1 MPAAE
6 QALKPHRNLLRTI
19 IHCATKEPVLTVLVV
34 ALVALQVFHPR
45 PWESL
50 PGLVDWQTV
59 MTLAGLLILT
69 KAVEYSGFLMWLAH
83 RVVHHIRSQR
93 ALAYLLIALAAAL
106 STLLTNDVAL
116 FVVVPLALSLNELT
130 PLPLKRL
137 VIFIAIAVN
146 AGSILTPLGNPQN
159 LFLWQTS
166 GVSFGGFV
174 LALAPLCLALMAMLY
189 ALATVSFKRTELDL
203 SKDTEP
209 HPVDRPL
216 LGVAVVLFAAFVL
229 LADSHRAGIGL
240 IGVGIGF
247 IFWRPRIVLKIDWL
261 LLLIFV
267 FMFIVLRSVAALPW
281 VHNAVGEL
289 HLPVHQQCARCD
301 HAGRVFEGLASACV
315 RCQRRRLWIRD
326 RFVGESD
333 CNEAF
338 RTARNVG
345 AISPLFDPVL
355 GDRWCRRRVASV
367 AFLTLLS
374 AAKTRIS
381 TRRLSTVCPAFPA
394 LPRPPYICSPTA

>member
-6 QALKPHRNLLRTI
+6 RVLKTNRNLLSAI
-19 IHCATKEPVLTVLVV
+19 IHYVATEPVLTVLVV
-34 ALVALQVFHPR
+34 ALIALQVFHPR
-45 PWESL
+45 PFASL
-50 PGLVDWQTV
+50 PALVDWQTV

-83 RVVHHIRSQR
+83 RVVHRIRSQR

-106 STLLTNDVAL
+106 STVLTNDVAL

-174 LALAPLCLALMAMLY
+174 LALAPLCVVLMAMLY
-189 ALATVSFKRTELDL
+189 AVATVSFKRIPLDL

-216 LGVAVVLFAAFVL
+216 LGVAVLLFTAFVL
-229 LADSHRAGIGL
+229 LADAHRAGIGL
-240 IGVGIGF
+240 IGVALGF
-247 IFWRPRIVLKIDWL
+247 VFWRPRIVLKIDWL

-267 FMFIVLRSVAALPW
+267 FMFVVLRSVAALPW
-281 VHNAVGEL
+281 VHGAIGQL
-289 HLPVHQQCARCD
+289 HLVTPLRAYA
-301 HAGRVFEGLASACV
+301 AGAVLSQFISNVPAAIMLAEFSKDWRALAFGVSVGGFGFAIGSLANLIAMRLSGERGMWAQFHLFSIPFWVVSGLA
-315 RCQRRRLWIRD
+315 
-326 RFVGESD
+326 
-333 CNEAF
+333 
-338 RTARNVG
+338 G
-345 AISPLFDPVL
+345 A
-355 GDRWCRRRVASV
+355 W
-367 AFLTLLS
+367 LL
-374 AAKTRIS
+374 
-381 TRRLSTVCPAFPA
+381 LHF
-394 LPRPPYICSPTA
+394 

>member
-1 MPAAE
+1 MPAVE

-19 IHCATKEPVLTVLVV
+19 IHYATKEPVLTVLVV
-34 ALVALQVFHPR
+34 ALIALQVVHPR

-289 HLPVHQQCARCD
+289 HLATPLRAYA
-301 HAGRVFEGLASACV
+301 AGAVLSQIISNVPAAIMLAEFSKDWRALAFGV
-315 RCQRRRLWIRD
+315 S
-326 RFVGESD
+326 VGG
-333 CNEAF
+333 F
-338 RTARNVG
+338 G
-345 AISPLFDPVL
+345 FAIGSLANL
-355 GDRWCRRRVASV
+355 IAM
-367 AFLTLLS
+367 
-374 AAKTRIS
+374 
-381 TRRLSTVCPAFPA
+381 RLSGQRGMWAQFHLFSIPFWVIGGAVGGWLVLHF
-394 LPRPPYICSPTA
+394 